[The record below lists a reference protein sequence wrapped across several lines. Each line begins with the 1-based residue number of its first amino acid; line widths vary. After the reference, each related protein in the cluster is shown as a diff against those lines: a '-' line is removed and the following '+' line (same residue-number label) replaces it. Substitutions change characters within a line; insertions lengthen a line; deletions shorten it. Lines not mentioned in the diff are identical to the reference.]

1 MKILH
6 IDSSILGGHSVSRQ
20 LSADIVAR
28 LKGANAGAQV
38 TYRDVGGQPL
48 PHLSG
53 AVLAAAQGPQEVTP
67 EIAADLKLGGDVLNE
82 VMEADTIV
90 IGAPMYNFG
99 ISSQLKAWVD
109 RIAIAGKTFRY
120 TEKGPVGLLGG
131 KKVIVALTRG
141 GFYGPDSGMNAF
153 EHQESHLKAVFTF
166 LGITDVSFVLAE
178 GVNIS
183 PEQKAQS
190 LAKAADSIDALAA

>member
-20 LSADIVAR
+20 LSADIVQR
-28 LKGANAGAQV
+28 LKGANPQAQV
-38 TYRDVGGQPL
+38 TYRDVGGEPL

-82 VMEADTIV
+82 LLAADTIV

-120 TEKGPVGLLGG
+120 TEKGPVGLLTG
-131 KKVIVALTRG
+131 KKAIVALTRG
-141 GFYGPDSGMNAF
+141 GFYGPDSGMSAF

-166 LGITDVSFVLAE
+166 IGITDVSFVLAE

-190 LAKAADSIDALAA
+190 LAKAADSIGKLAA

>member
-1 MKILH
+1 MNILH

-28 LKGANAGAQV
+28 LTAANPAARVTHRDLGAA
-38 TYRDVGGQPL
+38 PL

-53 AVLAAAQGPQEVTP
+53 AVLAAGQGPQDVTAAV
-67 EIAADLKLGGDVLNE
+67 AADLKAGADVLGE
-82 VMEADTIV
+82 ILAADVIV
-90 IGAPMYNFG
+90 VGAPMYNFG
-99 ISSQLKAWVD
+99 ISSQLKAWID

-120 TEKGPVGLLGG
+120 TEKGPEGLLGG
-131 KKVIVALTRG
+131 KKAIVALSRG

-166 LGITDVSFVLAE
+166 LGITEISFVLAE

-183 PEQKAQS
+183 AEQKAQS
-190 LAKAADSIDALAA
+190 LAKAADTIQAIAA

>member
-6 IDSSILGGHSVSRQ
+6 VDSSILGGHSVSRQ

-28 LKGANAGAQV
+28 LKAAHPEAEV
-38 TYRDVGGQPL
+38 TYRDLAANPL

-53 AVLAAAQGPQEVTP
+53 AVIAAAQGPQAVTDDV
-67 EIAADLKLGGDVLNE
+67 AADLKAGADVLDE
-82 VMEADTIV
+82 VLAADVIV
-90 IGAPMYNFG
+90 LGAPMYNFG
-99 ISSQLKAWVD
+99 VSSQLKAWID
-109 RIAIAGKTFRY
+109 RVAVAGKTFRY
-120 TEKGPVGLLGG
+120 TEKGPEGLLKA
-131 KKVIVALTRG
+131 KKAIVALTRG

-153 EHQESHLKAVFTF
+153 EHQESHLRAVFTF

-190 LAKAADSIDALAA
+190 LAKAAGEIAAIAA

>member
-20 LSADIVAR
+20 LSSDIVAR
-28 LKGANAGAQV
+28 LKAAHPGAQV
-38 TYRDVGGQPL
+38 TYRDVGAVPL

-53 AVLAAAQGPQEVTP
+53 AVLAAGQGPQDVT
-67 EIAADLKLGGDVLNE
+67 EAVAADLKTGADVLAE
-82 VMEADTIV
+82 ILAADVIV
-90 IGAPMYNFG
+90 VGAPMYNFG
-99 ISSQLKAWVD
+99 ISSQLKAWID

-120 TEKGPVGLLGG
+120 TEKGPEGLLGG
-131 KKVIVALTRG
+131 KKAIVALSRG

-153 EHQESHLKAVFTF
+153 EHQESHLRAVFTF
-166 LGITDVSFVLAE
+166 LGIKDVSFVLAE

-190 LAKAADSIDALAA
+190 LAQAADKIQALAA

>member
-28 LKGANAGAQV
+28 LRGANAGAKV

-67 EIAADLKLGGDVLNE
+67 EIAADLKLGGEVLNE
-82 VMEADTIV
+82 LLDADTIV

-109 RIAIAGKTFRY
+109 RITVAGKTFRY
-120 TEKGPVGLLGG
+120 TETGPVGLLAG
-131 KKVIVALTRG
+131 KKAIVALSRG
-141 GFYGPDSGMNAF
+141 GFYGPDSGKGAF
-153 EHQESHLKAVFTF
+153 EHQESHLKAVFS
-166 LGITDVSFVLAE
+166 LIGITDVNFVLAE
-178 GVNIS
+178 GLNVS

-190 LAKAADSIDALAA
+190 LAKAADSIGALAA

>member
-1 MKILH
+1 MNILH
-6 IDSSILGGHSVSRQ
+6 VDSSILGGHSVSRQ
-20 LSADIVAR
+20 LSADIVKR
-28 LKGANAGAQV
+28 LKAANPAARV
-38 TYRDVGGQPL
+38 TYRDVGAQPL

-53 AVLAAAQGPQEVTP
+53 AVLSAAQGPQEVP
-67 EIAADLKLGGDVLNE
+67 EAVAADLKTGADVLGE
-82 VMEADTIV
+82 VLAADVIV
-90 IGAPMYNFG
+90 VGAPMYNFG
-99 ISSQLKAWVD
+99 VSSQLKAWID

-120 TEKGPVGLLGG
+120 TEKGPEGLLGG
-131 KKVIVALTRG
+131 KKAIVALSRG

-190 LAKAADSIDALAA
+190 LAKAADKIQTLAA

>member
-1 MKILH
+1 MNILH
-6 IDSSILGGHSVSRQ
+6 LDSSILGVNSVSRR
-20 LSADIVAR
+20 LTADIVGR
-28 LKGANAGAQV
+28 LRAGHPGAAV
-38 TYRDVGGQPL
+38 TYRDLAAQPL
-48 PHLSG
+48 AHLSG
-53 AVLAAAQGPQEVTP
+53 AVLSAAQGPQVVTD
-67 EIAADLKLGGDVLNE
+67 ELAADLKAGADVLE
-82 VMEADTIV
+82 EILTAEIIV
-90 IGAPMYNFG
+90 LGAPMYNFG
-99 ISSQLKAWVD
+99 VSSQLKAWID

-120 TEKGPVGLLGG
+120 TANGPEGLLRG
-131 KKVIVALTRG
+131 KKAIVALSRG

-190 LAKAADSIDALAA
+190 LASAEREIAALAA